1 MGYYKTGAIS
11 VAEGSDV
18 VVGQGTAWVDNVRVG
33 DMIRLPNGQQH
44 EILARGSD
52 TLLSIFP
59 AYSGPSASGQPYFV
73 VPVPGYGKKLYD
85 ELAPAVR
92 QFGDGAEKLEG
103 VADGATKN
111 SSDEHLTNR
120 ENHTGTQ
127 AVETIDGLTLA
138 LSRKVDVVTG
148 KMLSSN
154 DFTNAERVKLANI
167 SEGATKNST
176 DAHLLDRANHTGSLN
191 WSWSAYGGTANAIT
205 LAAAYKR
212 EALSHGDVLR
222 FRATSTNTGA
232 STIKL
237 DGLAVVPAVTVTG
250 AAMPAGYIRTGVDTV
265 AVYDGAR
272 WIVDR
277 APEHGSN
284 ANGTYTRYADGRQFC
299 EYSATVTQSANLPN
313 GPLFHGTREW
323 VFPSAFS
330 LPPSVTMGSFLISTG
345 VSWGGFYRTAITTSA
360 GLRVFDVVARTNE
373 PAQVNVSAQGFWY

>member
-1 MGYYKTGAIS
+1 MAYYKTGTIS

-18 VVGQGTAWVDNVRVG
+18 VVGLGTAWVDSVRVG

-52 TLLSIFP
+52 TLLNIFP
-59 AYSGPSASGQPYFV
+59 AYSGPSVSGQPYFV

-85 ELAPAVR
+85 ELALAVR
-92 QFGDGAEKLEG
+92 QFGDSMEKLEG
-103 VADGATKN
+103 VAVGATKN
-111 SSDEHLTNR
+111 CTDDYLLNR
-120 ENHTGTQ
+120 ENHTGKQ
-127 AVETIDGLTLA
+127 ASDTVEGVSVA
-138 LSRKVDVVTG
+138 LKKLEGVD
-148 KMLSSN
+148 
-154 DFTNAERVKLANI
+154 D
-167 SEGATKNST
+167 GATKNKKDSE
-176 DAHLLDRANHTGSLN
+176 LLARENHTGSLN
-191 WSWSAYGGTANAIT
+191 WGWCTYGGTANAIT

-237 DGLAVVPAVTVTG
+237 DGLAAVPAVTVTG

-299 EYSATVTQSANLPN
+299 EYSATVTQAAE
-313 GPLFHGTREW
+313 GAYGMLFQGTREW
-323 VFPSAFS
+323 IFPAVFIAPPSA
-330 LPPSVTMGSFLISTG
+330 TIGSFLMSTG
-345 VSWGGFYRTAITTSA
+345 ASWGTLYRVSTTTSA
-360 GLRVFDVVARTNE
+360 GLRVMDVVTRPSQST
-373 PAQVNVSAQGFWY
+373 QLNVSAQGLWY